1 MSGSP
6 AVYTDVKI
14 YYPEFNDGMYEV
26 ESQASEAFNAASNGA
41 IQLTAV
47 SRKGHYAKDAF
58 VKNISRL
65 VTRRDISSTSA
76 ANILKPTQDEFVSV
90 KLNAKIG
97 PVDTAIDAL
106 KKIASDQRELSFILG
121 QQVAKAKMLYKVN
134 RAIMAAE
141 AALSQSA
148 SYYYNY

>member
-6 AVYTDVKI
+6 AVYTDMKI
-14 YYPEFNDGMYEV
+14 YDSFFQDGMYEV
-26 ESQASEAFNAASNGA
+26 ESQAGEAFGAASNGA
-41 IQLTAV
+41 LQLTTA
-47 SRKGHYAKDAF
+47 SRLGHYAKDAF
-58 VKNISRL
+58 LKNISSL
-65 VTRRDISSTSA
+65 VTRKDISSTSA

-97 PVDTAIDAL
+97 PVDTALDAL

-121 QQVAKAKMLYKVN
+121 QQVGKAKLLYKLN

-141 AALSQSA
+141 AALSQST
-148 SYYYNY
+148 SYYC